1 MIYVIIARKSELVW
15 GRVKKYAPLLPKST
29 LEYINGAESLK
40 AREDRL
46 AGYTLLSLTYAMLLE
61 VGTLAPLT
69 DGKAKSVEIR
79 KNSLKLRHIPRL
91 TPKTIEKRSLDLSR
105 INVSRTAAGKPYIE
119 GAPLHFNL
127 SHSGDAVALAIS
139 TEGEVGVD
147 VQLAIDQTR
156 SERLS
161 SRFFTAPITTERL
174 YDVEYLYVTADDCG
188 IIFEQIAKSDSESAD
203 TDENKS
209 AATTT
214 PHPNNVKVDAPT
226 EGDGKAVS
234 AFASVLDDG
243 YAAGISSSA
252 VAEKNIVSIVAP
264 AKCDEDATAVE
275 DVKNTVSIS
284 SPDADDEYTVKW
296 SVGEAILKCDGRG
309 FAAIGELQSIA
320 DHTNASSVMLNLGNN
335 KYAVTVA
342 GEKL

>member
-1 MIYVIIARKSELVW
+1 MIYVIIAQKSELVW
-15 GRVKKYAPLLPKST
+15 GRVKKYAPLLSKST
-29 LEYINGAESLK
+29 LEYINGAQSLK
-40 AREDRL
+40 TREDRL
-46 AGYTLLSLTYAMLLE
+46 AGYTLFSLTYAMLLE
-61 VGTLAPLT
+61 VGALAPLP
-69 DGKAKSVEIR
+69 DGKAKSARIR

-91 TPKTIEKRSLDLSR
+91 TPKTIEKHSLDLSR

-147 VQLAIDQTR
+147 VQLAIDPTR

-161 SRFFTAPITTERL
+161 SRFFTAPIAIERL

-188 IIFEQIAKSDSESAD
+188 IVFEHIARSDSKSAD
-203 TDENKS
+203 ADENKS

-214 PHPNNVKVDAPT
+214 PCPSNVKVDEPT

-252 VAEKNIVSIVAP
+252 VAEKNIISISAP
-264 AKCDEDATAVE
+264 TAG
-275 DVKNTVSIS
+275 DDCTVSIS
-284 SPDADDEYTVKW
+284 SPDVDDEYTVKW

-320 DHTNASSVMLNLGNN
+320 DHTNVSSVILNLGND

-342 GEKL
+342 SEKL

>member
-1 MIYVIIARKSELVW
+1 MIYVIIAQKSELVW
-15 GRVKKYAPLLPKST
+15 GRVKKYAPLLPKSA

-40 AREDRL
+40 TREDRL
-46 AGYTLLSLTYAMLLE
+46 AGYTLFSLTYAMLLE
-61 VGTLAPLT
+61 AGALAPPL
-69 DGKAKSVEIR
+69 DGKAKSAEFR

-91 TPKTIEKRSLDLSR
+91 TPKTVEKHSLDLSR
-105 INVSRTAAGKPYIE
+105 LNISRTATGKPYIE

-127 SHSGDAVALAIS
+127 SHSGDAVALVIS

-147 VQLAIDQTR
+147 VQLAIDLTR

-161 SRFFTAPITTERL
+161 SRFFTAPIAIERL

-188 IIFEQIAKSDSESAD
+188 IVFEHIARSDSESAD

-209 AATTT
+209 ASTTT
-214 PHPNNVKVDAPT
+214 PRPGNVKVDAPT

-234 AFASVLDDG
+234 
-243 YAAGISSSA
+243 IS
-252 VAEKNIVSIVAP
+252 P
-264 AKCDEDATAVE
+264 
-275 DVKNTVSIS
+275 
-284 SPDADDEYTVKW
+284 PDADDEYTVKW

-320 DHTNASSVMLNLGNN
+320 DHTNVSSVILNLGND

-342 GEKL
+342 SEKL